1 MLCILLS
8 LLTGCWDSVEV
19 EERAFNT
26 GIAVDLAEEQGGRTT
41 YEMTNQFVVPSGL
54 GSATVP
60 SGGKAFRNLHQTGE
74 SLYEI
79 NESISRQASDKNNIE
94 HLDVVIISKDIVKEP
109 DQFANILDVFIRQ
122 QNMRR
127 GILLAI
133 GDEEAKAILNV
144 EPEQEKVPSQYVTKL
159 LEGNDNLITTEPI
172 RVGDIQED
180 LLNNR
185 SFIIPKIAVYS
196 KNSINYE
203 GLAVFRGKTS
213 QMVDILEGDDAKG
226 LNMIIGKKQQGG
238 IVADVEGN
246 QATYSVLEGTSK
258 IKLTNKDKNNLVFQV
273 DIDVTAQI
281 AEFSGSINLYQKAN
295 LHKVEK
301 ALAEEV
307 KRVSED
313 AAAKVKDE
321 LQVDVL
327 AFGNYLRI
335 HHYAL
340 WKEVKA
346 NWDYGENYFAKSDIN
361 IHVNATVE
369 SPGSSIRVKEK
380 DGGGN

>member
-1 MLCILLS
+1 MF

-19 EERAFNT
+19 EERAFIT
-26 GIAVDLAEEQGGRTT
+26 GIAVDLAEEQGENIT

-54 GSATVP
+54 GTATTP
-60 SGGKAFRNLHQTGE
+60 SLGKAYRNLHQTGE
-74 SLYEI
+74 SLYDI
-79 NESISRQASDKNNIE
+79 DESIARQTSDKNSVE
-94 HLDVVIISKDIVKEP
+94 HLDVVIISSDIVKEV
-109 DQFANILDVFIRQ
+109 DLFAKTLDVFIRQ

-133 GDEEAKAILNV
+133 GDEEAKELLNV
-144 EPEQEKVPSQYVTKL
+144 LPEQEKIPAQYITKL
-159 LEGNDNLITTEPI
+159 LEINENTITTEPI
-172 RVGDIQED
+172 RIGDVQES

-185 SFIIPKIAVYS
+185 SFIIPKISVFS

-226 LNMIIGKKQQGG
+226 LNLIIGKNQLGG
-238 IVADVEGN
+238 IAANIEGD
-246 QATYSVLEGTSK
+246 QVTYSISEGDSK
-258 IKLTNKDKNNLVFQV
+258 IKLLNGDKNNLVFQV

-281 AEFSGSINLYQKAN
+281 REFSGSVDFYKEAILKKFE
-295 LHKVEK
+295 KVLEDK
-301 ALAEEV
+301 I
-307 KRVSED
+307 KKISED
-313 AAAKVKDE
+313 TAAKVKDE

-327 AFGNYLRI
+327 TFDNYLRI

-340 WKEVKA
+340 WKEVEGD
-346 NWDYGENYFAKSDIN
+346 WDYGENYFAKSDIN

-369 SPGSSIRVKEK
+369 TPGSSIRVKEK